1 MSHALIAA
9 IVFVASV
16 ATSVFLVPQITRL
29 SHRLGLLK
37 EPRERDEHTIPIPAI
52 GGLAIYLAFLVGIAV
67 SFWLPVVRFP
77 AEVERILLLTIGA
90 AFIVFVMLYDDL
102 MDIAPLPKMV
112 WQIGA
117 ALVVI
122 VPRFRGP
129 NHGLVIAQFT
139 DPFGGTVHLPLL
151 VAMLFTLFWIVGMMN
166 TLNWQDGQDGLVGS
180 ITFIAC
186 AVLFFHTYF
195 RPEKDPQFT
204 ISLLAIAL
212 GGAMLG
218 FIPFNWHPAKI
229 IMGDT
234 GAMFLGFA
242 LAVISI
248 IGGAKIATALLT
260 LWVPILDIGWVIV
273 YRVLTRQAPWQAGR
287 GQHLHQRL
295 RDLGWSHQQIVLLY
309 AVITAVFG
317 VASLAFKPEAKL
329 FGLIAAGVIGIILLG
344 LLARYTD
351 KHANTGV
358 RQPAEAGR
366 RGR

>member
-1 MSHALIAA
+1 MSHALIAVA
-9 IVFVASV
+9 IFAASLGCS
-16 ATSVFLVPQITRL
+16 AALVPQIMRI

-37 EPRERDEHTIPIPAI
+37 HPRARDEHAVPIPAI
-52 GGLAIYLAFLVGIAV
+52 GGLAIYLAFLVGIV
-67 SFWLPVVRFP
+67 LSFWLPVVRFP

-90 AFIVFVMLYDDL
+90 AFVVFVMLYDDL
-102 MDIAPLPKMV
+102 MDLAPLPKMA

-122 VPRFRGP
+122 LPRFRGP
-129 NHGLVIAQFT
+129 SHGLVIQQFT
-139 DPFGGTVHLPLL
+139 NPFGGTFHLPLL
-151 VAMLFTLFWIVGMMN
+151 IAMAFTLFWIVGMMN

-186 AVLFFHTYF
+186 AVLFYHTYF

-204 ISLLAIAL
+204 ISLLAVAL
-212 GGAMLG
+212 GGAVLG
-218 FIPFNWHPAKI
+218 FLPFNWHPAKI

-273 YRVLTRQAPWQAGR
+273 YRVLSRQAPWHADR
-287 GQHLHQRL
+287 GHLHQRL

-309 AVITAVFG
+309 AVITAAFG
-317 VASLAFKPEAKL
+317 FASLAFNAEAKL
-329 FGLIAAGVIGIILLG
+329 FGLIAAGVIGIILLS
-344 LLARYTD
+344 LLARYTA
-351 KHANTGV
+351 KHPEAGIRETAG
-358 RQPAEAGR
+358 AGR